1 MAANWSI
8 HSRRF
13 APVIFGFLAIVLAA
27 AAPSETA
34 AQSEWRVY
42 RSPTHG
48 FRILYPPSL
57 TAKTMSLRPAEGTVI
72 VQEWNRGGGNSSVR
86 LTLIA
91 KPAGLG
97 LRDWV
102 KREKEGRIAEVTVAG
117 QPAYVIEG
125 VFEGQLTTEV
135 YLEDR
140 KSGVVINFSHAVRGI
155 TDWVGKPVNRIKNR
169 HRAALTDFWNMVE
182 SIKFPDPDE

>member
-1 MAANWSI
+1 MRAYWSNN
-8 HSRRF
+8 SRRF
-13 APVIFGFLAIVLAA
+13 APAILGFLAIFLAV
-27 AAPSETA
+27 AAPGEAT

-48 FRILYPPSL
+48 FRILYPPRL
-57 TAKTMSLRPAEGTVI
+57 TAKAMALRPAEGTAV
-72 VQEWNRGGGNSSVR
+72 VQEWSREGGKATIR
-86 LTLIA
+86 LTLID

-97 LRDWV
+97 LREWV
-102 KREKEGRIAEVTVAG
+102 KRENEGRIAEVTIAG

-125 VFEGQLTTEV
+125 VFEGQLNTDV

-140 KSGVVINFSHAVRGI
+140 KTGTVINFSHAVRGI
-155 TDWVGKPVNRIKNR
+155 TDWIGKPVHRIKNR